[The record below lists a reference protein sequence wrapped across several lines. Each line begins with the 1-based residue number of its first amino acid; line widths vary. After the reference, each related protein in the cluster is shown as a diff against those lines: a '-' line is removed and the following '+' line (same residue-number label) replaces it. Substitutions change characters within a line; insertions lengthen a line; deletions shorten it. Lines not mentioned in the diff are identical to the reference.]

1 MKEKRHLVMWV
12 EVIALAV
19 LLARLETV
27 RIRENAKEVQEYA
40 CAGREQEGAQKG
52 YGKREEKTV
61 SDKVIGA
68 RNRRSEK
75 KLEDTLEKNVTE
87 KKKAALTFDDGPNSK
102 YTPLLL
108 KGLKERGVHATFFL
122 MGKNIE
128 GKEALVKQIQE
139 EGHLIGNH
147 TYNHV
152 QLDKISKEAAK
163 EEIETTNQK
172 IFEITGVYP
181 AWLRPPYGE
190 WRKNLDFYVEMFP
203 VLWDVDTLDNFNLV
217 RREVVNV
224 PLVGTVA
231 AGQPILAVEN
241 VDGYFPIP
249 AEFMPNEQS
258 FMLKVKGDSM
268 INAGIFDGDQV
279 LVKQQPT
286 ADNGDIVVAL
296 VEDSATVK
304 TFYKEK
310 GYYRLQPENDTMDPI
325 IITGEIQILGKVFG
339 VMRFYQ

>member
-27 RIRENAKEVQEYA
+27 RIRENAKEVQEYT

-52 YGKREEKTV
+52 NGKREEKTV

-139 EGHLIGNH
+139 EGQSDRESYIQSCNSWI
-147 TYNHV
+147 
-152 QLDKISKEAAK
+152 KISKEAAK

-203 VLWDVDTLDNFNLV
+203 VLWDVDTLDWKSK
-217 RREVVNV
+217 
-224 PLVGTVA
+224 
-231 AGQPILAVEN
+231 N
-241 VDGYFPIP
+241 VDSIMKIVQSEVSDGAVILMHDAYQSSVDAALQIVDLLM
-249 AEFMPNEQS
+249 AEEYEF
-258 FMLKVKGDSM
+258 V
-268 INAGIFDGDQV
+268 
-279 LVKQQPT
+279 T
-286 ADNGDIVVAL
+286 
-296 VEDSATVK
+296 VE
-304 TFYKEK
+304 E
-310 GYYRLQPENDTMDPI
+310 L
-325 IITGEIQILGKVFG
+325 ILP
-339 VMRFYQ
+339 

>member
-27 RIRENAKEVQEYA
+27 RIRENAKEVQEYV
-40 CAGREQEGAQKG
+40 CAGREQEGAQKW

-75 KLEDTLEKNVTE
+75 KLENTLEKNVTE

-203 VLWDVDTLDNFNLV
+203 VLWDVDTLDWKSK
-217 RREVVNV
+217 
-224 PLVGTVA
+224 
-231 AGQPILAVEN
+231 N
-241 VDGYFPIP
+241 VDSIMKIVRSEVPDGAVILMHDAYQSSVDAALQIVDLLM
-249 AEFMPNEQS
+249 AEEYEF
-258 FMLKVKGDSM
+258 V
-268 INAGIFDGDQV
+268 
-279 LVKQQPT
+279 T
-286 ADNGDIVVAL
+286 
-296 VEDSATVK
+296 VE
-304 TFYKEK
+304 E
-310 GYYRLQPENDTMDPI
+310 L
-325 IITGEIQILGKVFG
+325 ILP
-339 VMRFYQ
+339 

>member
-52 YGKREEKTV
+52 YEKREEKTV

-203 VLWDVDTLDNFNLV
+203 VLWDVDTLDWKSK
-217 RREVVNV
+217 
-224 PLVGTVA
+224 
-231 AGQPILAVEN
+231 N
-241 VDGYFPIP
+241 VDSIMKIVQSEVSDGAVILMHDAYQSSVDAALQIVDLLM
-249 AEFMPNEQS
+249 AEEYEF
-258 FMLKVKGDSM
+258 V
-268 INAGIFDGDQV
+268 
-279 LVKQQPT
+279 T
-286 ADNGDIVVAL
+286 
-296 VEDSATVK
+296 VE
-304 TFYKEK
+304 E
-310 GYYRLQPENDTMDPI
+310 L
-325 IITGEIQILGKVFG
+325 ILP
-339 VMRFYQ
+339 

>member
-1 MKEKRHLVMWV
+1 MGRSYSVGGAAGKAGNCEN
-12 EVIALAV
+12 
-19 LLARLETV
+19 
-27 RIRENAKEVQEYA
+27 RENAKEVQEYT

-52 YGKREEKTV
+52 NGKREEKTV

-190 WRKNLDFYVEMFP
+190 WRKIWIFMWRCFLYSGMWI
-203 VLWDVDTLDNFNLV
+203 LWTG
-217 RREVVNV
+217 R
-224 PLVGTVA
+224 
-231 AGQPILAVEN
+231 
-241 VDGYFPIP
+241 
-249 AEFMPNEQS
+249 
-258 FMLKVKGDSM
+258 VKM
-268 INAGIFDGDQV
+268 
-279 LVKQQPT
+279 
-286 ADNGDIVVAL
+286 
-296 VEDSATVK
+296 
-304 TFYKEK
+304 
-310 GYYRLQPENDTMDPI
+310 
-325 IITGEIQILGKVFG
+325 
-339 VMRFYQ
+339 

>member
-12 EVIALAV
+12 EFIALAV

-27 RIRENAKEVQEYA
+27 RIRQNSKAVQEYT
-40 CAGREQEGAQKG
+40 CAGRELEGAQNG
-52 YGKREEKTV
+52 WGKREEKAV

-68 RNRRSEK
+68 GNSRS
-75 KLEDTLEKNVTE
+75 E
-87 KKKAALTFDDGPNSK
+87 KKKAALTFDDGPNSQ

-122 MGKNIE
+122 LGKNIE

-152 QLDKISKEAAK
+152 QLDKISKEVAK

-203 VLWDVDTLDNFNLV
+203 VLWDVDTLDWKSK
-217 RREVVNV
+217 
-224 PLVGTVA
+224 
-231 AGQPILAVEN
+231 N
-241 VDGYFPIP
+241 VDSIMKIVRSEVSDGAVILMHDAYQSSVDAALQIVDLLM
-249 AEFMPNEQS
+249 AEEYEF
-258 FMLKVKGDSM
+258 V
-268 INAGIFDGDQV
+268 
-279 LVKQQPT
+279 T
-286 ADNGDIVVAL
+286 
-296 VEDSATVK
+296 VE
-304 TFYKEK
+304 E
-310 GYYRLQPENDTMDPI
+310 L
-325 IITGEIQILGKVFG
+325 ILP
-339 VMRFYQ
+339 

>member
-19 LLARLETV
+19 LLARLEIV
-27 RIRENAKEVQEYA
+27 RIRQNSKAVQEYT
-40 CAGREQEGAQKG
+40 CAGRELEGAQNG
-52 YGKREEKTV
+52 WGKREEKAV

-68 RNRRSEK
+68 GHSRS
-75 KLEDTLEKNVTE
+75 E

-152 QLDKISKEAAK
+152 QLDKISKEVAK

-203 VLWDVDTLDNFNLV
+203 VLWDVDTLDWKSK
-217 RREVVNV
+217 
-224 PLVGTVA
+224 
-231 AGQPILAVEN
+231 N
-241 VDGYFPIP
+241 VDSIMKIVRSEVSDGAVILMHDAYQSSVDAALQIVDLLM
-249 AEFMPNEQS
+249 AEEYEF
-258 FMLKVKGDSM
+258 V
-268 INAGIFDGDQV
+268 
-279 LVKQQPT
+279 T
-286 ADNGDIVVAL
+286 
-296 VEDSATVK
+296 VE
-304 TFYKEK
+304 E
-310 GYYRLQPENDTMDPI
+310 L
-325 IITGEIQILGKVFG
+325 ILP
-339 VMRFYQ
+339 

>member
-1 MKEKRHLVMWV
+1 MKEKRQLVMWV
-12 EVIALAV
+12 EFIVLAV
-19 LLARLETV
+19 LLARLEPV

-108 KGLKERGVHATFFL
+108 TGLRERGVHATFFL

-203 VLWDVDTLDNFNLV
+203 VLWDVDTLDWKSK
-217 RREVVNV
+217 
-224 PLVGTVA
+224 
-231 AGQPILAVEN
+231 N
-241 VDGYFPIP
+241 VDSIMKIVRSEVSDGAVILMHDAYQSSVDAALQIVDFLM
-249 AEFMPNEQS
+249 AEEYEFVTVEELILPS
-258 FMLKVKGDSM
+258 KIVKD
-268 INAGIFDGDQV
+268 V
-279 LVKQQPT
+279 HW
-286 ADNGDIVVAL
+286 
-296 VEDSATVK
+296 
-304 TFYKEK
+304 
-310 GYYRLQPENDTMDPI
+310 
-325 IITGEIQILGKVFG
+325 
-339 VMRFYQ
+339 

>member
-1 MKEKRHLVMWV
+1 MRRRGTEK
-12 EVIALAV
+12 
-19 LLARLETV
+19 
-27 RIRENAKEVQEYA
+27 
-40 CAGREQEGAQKG
+40 G
-52 YGKREEKTV
+52 EEKTV

-172 IFEITGVYP
+172 IFEIIRCVPGMVKTAIWGV
-181 AWLRPPYGE
+181 AKKSGFLCG
-190 WRKNLDFYVEMFP
+190 
-203 VLWDVDTLDNFNLV
+203 DVSCTL
-217 RREVVNV
+217 
-224 PLVGTVA
+224 GC
-231 AGQPILAVEN
+231 
-241 VDGYFPIP
+241 GYFGL
-249 AEFMPNEQS
+249 EE
-258 FMLKVKGDSM
+258 
-268 INAGIFDGDQV
+268 
-279 LVKQQPT
+279 
-286 ADNGDIVVAL
+286 
-296 VEDSATVK
+296 
-304 TFYKEK
+304 
-310 GYYRLQPENDTMDPI
+310 
-325 IITGEIQILGKVFG
+325 
-339 VMRFYQ
+339 